1 LNNECIYIDRC
12 DNKSY
17 SSSPTSRRCIKDYV
31 SDYILCVSVSWLL
44 PFLLPLKEVYQ
55 GPCIRLYLVCF
66 SLMAPPPLGGVSR
79 TMYQTISCVFQSHGS
94 SPSRRS
100 IKDYVSDYILCVSV
114 SLLLPLKEEYQRL
127 CIRLYLVCFSLMA
140 PPLPPP
146 PQGGVSRTMYQTMS
160 LMSPG

>member
-44 PFLLPLKEVYQ
+44 PLKEEYQ
-55 GPCIRLYLVCF
+55 GLCIRLYLVCF
-66 SLMAPPPLGGVSR
+66 SLIAPPPQGGVSK

-94 SPSRRS
+94 SPSSSPSRRS
-100 IKDYVSDYILCVSV
+100 IKDYVSDYVFDESWVNEVKTMVS
-114 SLLLPLKEEYQRL
+114 
-127 CIRLYLVCFSLMA
+127 YLVSQ
-140 PPLPPP
+140 PNHTSY
-146 PQGGVSRTMYQTMS
+146 VW
-160 LMSPG
+160 